1 MEEGGKEVATERAV
15 VEQDVEPI
23 PWSGGWRA
31 GRGLA
36 GAHVPNTLVAPVPQL
51 DKGSKEQG

>member
-1 MEEGGKEVATERAV
+1 MGRAV
-15 VEQDVEPI
+15 VEQDVEPV
-23 PWSGGWRA
+23 PWRA

-36 GAHVPNTLVAPVPQL
+36 GAHVPNTLVAPVPQP